1 MATTPGPR
9 RLFTFEFVGLC
20 VVSFLAFCNVA
31 VFYDLFGYLQTLG
44 IGAELGGLV
53 IGAYSL
59 SAMVLY
65 ATASPFITPSNAVRA
80 MLLGLA
86 VLAASGLG
94 YFFVHSFWGLLALRL
109 LSGVGQ
115 FSVGAGAMALLVT
128 VIPPEK
134 SGQAFGIHSVAIL
147 VAYAAVPALMDAL
160 AGAIPSAPHGYAAAT
175 APLLP
180 AAWIAWRIRA
190 RHRRDPP
197 PAAHRGS
204 IPSWAE
210 TRANVTQLRVA
221 LLLVLTILYFANWS
235 SLFFLFKSFAR
246 ERGLA
251 NVGAF
256 FGVQMGLMMAIRLLG
271 GRLFDA
277 VDKVRLVGSSFVII
291 ALGHLA
297 LDRLSGVGAVPLVGA
312 VFGLGLGVGYPAI
325 GGLMYEMSEPR
336 FRALNANLML
346 FGVNGGIFLGPLVG
360 GALVAARGFH
370 GYFQASIALALAAAA
385 VGALL
390 ARERRA
396 VAARG
401 R

>member
-1 MATTPGPR
+1 
-9 RLFTFEFVGLC
+9 
-20 VVSFLAFCNVA
+20 
-31 VFYDLFGYLQTLG
+31 
-44 IGAELGGLV
+44 
-53 IGAYSL
+53 
-59 SAMVLY
+59 
-65 ATASPFITPSNAVRA
+65 
-80 MLLGLA
+80 
-86 VLAASGLG
+86 
-94 YFFVHSFWGLLALRL
+94 
-109 LSGVGQ
+109 
-115 FSVGAGAMALLVT
+115 
-128 VIPPEK
+128 
-134 SGQAFGIHSVAIL
+134 
-147 VAYAAVPALMDAL
+147 
-160 AGAIPSAPHGYAAAT
+160 
-175 APLLP
+175 
-180 AAWIAWRIRA
+180 
-190 RHRRDPP
+190 
-197 PAAHRGS
+197 
-204 IPSWAE
+204 
-210 TRANVTQLRVA
+210 
-221 LLLVLTILYFANWS
+221 
-235 SLFFLFKSFAR
+235 
-246 ERGLA
+246 
-251 NVGAF
+251 VGAF